1 MIQKINSPIS
11 VEMFYDLKEKNIY
24 PRKVVWNGRIYSIVK
39 LGLHHS
45 FKKGNVLYHVFS
57 VVSKTLFFK
66 LVLNTETLHWHL
78 EQIADEY

>member
-11 VEMFYDLKEKNIY
+11 VEMFYSSKEKNSY
-24 PRKVVWNGRIYSIVK
+24 PEKVIWNGRIYPIVK

-45 FKKGNVLYHVFS
+45 FKKGNILYHVFS

-66 LVLNTETLHWHL
+66 LVLTFTLS
-78 EQIADEY
+78 ISAK

>member
-11 VEMFYDLKEKNIY
+11 VEMFYNSKEKNSY
-24 PRKVVWNGRIYSIVK
+24 PEKVIWNGRIYSIVK

-66 LVLNTETLHWHL
+66 LVLNTETLYWRL